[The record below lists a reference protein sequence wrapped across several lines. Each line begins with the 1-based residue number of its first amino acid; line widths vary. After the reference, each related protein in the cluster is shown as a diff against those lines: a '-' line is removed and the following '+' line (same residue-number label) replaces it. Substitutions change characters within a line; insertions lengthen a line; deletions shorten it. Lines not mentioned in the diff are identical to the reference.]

1 MNASPD
7 TTDKRYVFY
16 ATIGRYNVAITD
28 TNLCTSV
35 SDSVDIRADLTT
47 EQQLY
52 FFPNPVQNNA
62 KIIFTP
68 IANNSTFL
76 TVISNGGVVMLNKR
90 VNTGGSTGNFVYD
103 LELSLLPKGIYNL
116 ELVTGAGRIIA
127 RKRFV
132 KL

>member
-1 MNASPD
+1 MAKHSQF
-7 TTDKRYVFY
+7 TR
-16 ATIGRYNVAITD
+16 
-28 TNLCTSV
+28 
-35 SDSVDIRADLTT
+35 IRLQGAGD
-47 EQQLY
+47 
-52 FFPNPVQNNA
+52 A
-62 KIIFTP
+62 
-68 IANNSTFL
+68 
-76 TVISNGGVVMLNKR
+76 MLNKR